1 MINGQIP
8 ILSFLMPH
16 IIRELQLSLRAPV
29 PGENKMIEKNLR
41 VRIHALGTWLRYNKK
56 TSDLKRTSLHT

>member
-41 VRIHALGTWLRYNKK
+41 VRIHALGT
-56 TSDLKRTSLHT
+56 